1 VTGKN
6 NTGRTANVKRNIV
19 YGLLQVIVSRVL
31 PFIVRTILI
40 YRFGVEYLGLNSLFT
55 SVLSV
60 LSLMELGF
68 GTAVVYSMYKP
79 VAEDDVPLICA
90 YLKYYRRIYRIIGM
104 VILAVGI
111 LLMPFLNHLIKDP
124 SLPGGL
130 NLYTCYLIF
139 LGNTVVSYLL
149 FGYMT
154 SIPTAYQRRDIL
166 SRVDMGTSLLSCV
179 LKSSLLLVS
188 TNFYLYL
195 LAMPLVTIIR
205 NLITAYVVRKRYPE
219 LECRGEIREEQKE
232 DLKKKVS
239 GILVNKLTNV
249 SRNSIDSL
257 CISAFIGLAMTGK
270 YNNYYFIMSSIVSA
284 SVMICNSMMASVG
297 NCIATESRDKNYFDM
312 RLFDF
317 IYMAIAGWSTTCL
330 LCLYQ
335 PFIYAWIGKDMLFGM
350 PVVIGLCLYFY
361 ILITGAIRWVYHEG
375 AGLWWECRYIMIG
388 EAVANVV
395 LNILL
400 CKVMGVAGIILATVI
415 SVFTTNC
422 ILCPRL
428 IFKEYFKNGK
438 LHEYWIDHL
447 GYTATMMVTA
457 GASWIVCEKLLPMT
471 MVMGREIGSCIF
483 CLGGRVLVC
492 SVMAVAVFWIIW
504 HRSATYERA
513 VGWTRKFLKV

>member
-1 VTGKN
+1 MTGKN

-79 VAEDDVPLICA
+79 VAEGNVPQICA
-90 YLKYYRRIYRIIGM
+90 YLKYYRRIYRFIGFA
-104 VILAVGI
+104 ILAVGI
-111 LLMPFLNHLIKDP
+111 LLMPFLNNLIKDP
-124 SLPGGL
+124 SLPGAL
-130 NLYTCYLIF
+130 NLYACYLIF
-139 LGNTVVSYLL
+139 LSNTVISYLL

-166 SRVDMGTSLLSCV
+166 SRVDMGASLLSCV
-179 LKSSLLLVS
+179 LKSSLLLAS
-188 TNFYLYL
+188 TSFYHYL
-195 LAMPLVTIIR
+195 LAMPVVTISR
-205 NLITAYVVRKRYPE
+205 NLITAYVVKKRYPE
-219 LECRGEIREEQKE
+219 LECRGELSQEQKE

-257 CISAFIGLAMTGK
+257 CISAFIGLAVTGK
-270 YNNYYFIMSSIVSA
+270 YSNYYYVLLSVSTFSGIVY
-284 SVMICNSMMASVG
+284 NSMMASVG
-297 NCIATESRDKNYFDM
+297 NSIAIENRDKNYSDM

-317 IYMAIAGWSTTCL
+317 IYMGLVGGATVCMC
-330 LCLYQ
+330 CLYQ
-335 PFIYAWIGKDMLFGM
+335 PFITTCLGESMTFSM
-350 PVVIGLCLYFY
+350 PIVIGFCFYFY
-361 ILITGAIRWVYHEG
+361 ILKSGDIRWVYHEG

-471 MVMGREIGSCIF
+471 MVMGREIGSSIF
-483 CLGGRVLVC
+483 CLGGRAMVC
-492 SVMAVAVFWIIW
+492 SVIAVAVFWIIW

-513 VGWTRKFLKV
+513 VGWTRKFLRV